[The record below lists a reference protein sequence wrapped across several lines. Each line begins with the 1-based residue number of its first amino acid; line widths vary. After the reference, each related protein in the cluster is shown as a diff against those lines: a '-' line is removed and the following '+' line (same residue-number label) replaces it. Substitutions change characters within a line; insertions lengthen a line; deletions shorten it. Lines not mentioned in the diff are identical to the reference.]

1 MFQIYKKNI
10 IFVPVTKKIIM
21 NILFLAPHLSTGGMP
36 QFLLKRIESLIES
49 DNKIFVVEYECL
61 SDQYVVQ
68 RNKIINLIGKE
79 NFFTLDDN
87 KMKLIDIIK
96 ENKIQIV
103 HIDHEAEGLDFELM
117 KKLYSDVRKYRI
129 IETCHNVSFNP
140 KNKIFIPDGFAFCSP
155 YHVKT
160 FEHIQTKKELI
171 MYPLEINYFDEKEY
185 KLALEKLKFDVNKTN
200 VLSVGLW
207 CDNKNQAKV
216 FEIAEQYP
224 DYDFHIV
231 GNQAINFANYWKPLM
246 ERVPKNVKV
255 WGERED
261 VRDFMILSDIFLFP
275 SKQECNPI
283 VLREAISHELTIYA
297 NDLPQYCGIYDHLI
311 NSLNSKLYQDEMQVN
326 FHDDTYHFKKDH
338 EDLYELVLKSKV
350 VKQPKE
356 TKVMVNH
363 NFVDGAFVEVFGK
376 SNSSFLVEFFVDEK
390 LVYKDTIRSNS
401 WARLSRKYYT
411 EYNIKVTEIKPDTQ
425 KSSELIFEKKAKDFL
440 KGQRVMISFES
451 SSLGDTLACL
461 PYCDE
466 FQKKHDCVLFVSTFK
481 NFLFDTQYPNINF
494 IEPAEVVQNLY
505 AKYDLGWFY
514 DNQKEPVLPNT
525 IPLQQT
531 ATNILGLSF
540 SEIKPKLNF
549 TPKVNVA
556 SIDKKYVCIAPDST
570 SGCKEW
576 KVEYWQ
582 KIVDFLIKDGYDV
595 VNVSLNSR
603 YNLENVFIPSNLSLD
618 VTKQIIHYSEFFI
631 GLSSGLSWL
640 AWALNKHVYMIANF
654 TKSDHEFQSNCTRI
668 TNEYVCNGC
677 WNNKN
682 FKFDKGDWNWC
693 PIWKGYEKQF
703 ECQNSIY
710 SYEVASII
718 KTNLKDRVHN

>member
-1 MFQIYKKNI
+1 
-10 IFVPVTKKIIM
+10 M

-36 QFLLKRIESLIES
+36 QFLLKRIESLIET
-49 DNKIFVVEYECL
+49 DNKLFVVEYECL

-68 RNKIINLIGKE
+68 RNQIINLVGKK

-87 KMKLIDIIK
+87 KLKLIDIIK
-96 ENKIQIV
+96 ENNIQIV
-103 HIDHEAEGLDFELM
+103 HIDHEAEGLDFNLM
-117 KKLYSDVRKYRI
+117 KKIYSDVRKYRI

-171 MYPLEINYFDEKEY
+171 IYPLEVKYFNEVEY
-185 KLALEKLKFDVNKTN
+185 KNALDKLKFDTKKTN

-231 GNQAINFANYWKPLM
+231 GNQAENFADYWKPLM
-246 ERVPKNVKV
+246 KKVPKNVKV
-255 WGERED
+255 WGERQDIE
-261 VRDFMILSDIFLFP
+261 DFMTLSDIFLFP

-297 NDLPQYCGIYDHLI
+297 NNLPQYCGIYDGFIKPLDTPELKYKMNI
-311 NSLNSKLYQDEMQVN
+311 NLKNER
-326 FHDDTYHFKKDH
+326 FHFKKDH
-338 EDLYELVLKSKV
+338 QVLYESVLKSKV

-356 TKVMVNH
+356 GKVIINH
-363 NFVDGAFVEVFGK
+363 HFVDGAFVEIIGK
-376 SNSSFLVEFFVDEK
+376 STSAFHVEFFVDEK
-390 LVYKDTIRSNS
+390 LVYEDTIQSNS
-401 WARLSRKYYT
+401 WVRLNRKYFT
-411 EYNIKVTEIKPDTQ
+411 EYDVKVTEIKADRQ
-425 KSSELIFEKKAKDFL
+425 KPSEVIFNQVFDLRGK
-440 KGQRVMISFES
+440 RVMISFES
-451 SSLGDTLACL
+451 SSLGDTLAWL

-466 FQKKHDCVLFVSTFK
+466 FQKKHECILFVSTFK
-481 NFLFDTQYPNINF
+481 NFLFKDQYPNIFF
-494 IEPAEVVQNLY
+494 IEPAEVVVNLF

-514 DNQKEPVLPNT
+514 DTNKEPVLPNT

-540 SEIKPKLNF
+540 SEIKPKLYF
-549 TPKVNVA
+549 DGDIVPFIEKH
-556 SIDKKYVCIAPDST
+556 YVCIAPDST
-570 SGCKEW
+570 AGCKEW
-576 KVEYWQ
+576 NLENWQ
-582 KIVDFLIKDGYDV
+582 KLVYYLVDNGFEV
-595 VNVSLNSR
+595 VNVSINTK
-603 YNLENVFIPSNLSLD
+603 YNLQEVLQPKDLSLES
-618 VTKQIIHYSEFFI
+618 TMQIINFSEYFI

-654 TKSDHEFQSNCTRI
+654 TNSEHEFQSDCTRLI
-668 TNEYVCNGC
+668 NKSVCNGC

-682 FKFDKGDWNWC
+682 FKFNKGDWDWC
-693 PIWKGYEKQF
+693 PINKGYDKQF
-703 ECQNSIY
+703 ECQKSIN
-710 SYEVASII
+710 VIDVIMKIAL
-718 KTNLKDRVHN
+718 NNNNRVHI

>member
-1 MFQIYKKNI
+1 
-10 IFVPVTKKIIM
+10 M

-36 QFLLKRIESLIES
+36 QFLLKRIESLIET
-49 DNKIFVVEYECL
+49 DNKLFVVEYECL

-68 RNKIINLIGKE
+68 RNQIINLVGKK

-87 KMKLIDIIK
+87 KLKLIDIIK
-96 ENKIQIV
+96 ENNIQIV
-103 HIDHEAEGLDFELM
+103 HIDHEAEGLDFNLM

-155 YHVKT
+155 YHIKT
-160 FEHIQTKKELI
+160 FEDIETKKELI
-171 MYPLEINYFDEKEY
+171 MYPLEVKYFIDTEY
-185 KLALEKLKFDVNKTN
+185 KNALDKLKFDTKKTN

-231 GNQAINFANYWKPLM
+231 GNQAENFAEYWKPLM
-246 ERVPKNVKV
+246 KRVPKNVKV

-261 VRDFMILSDIFLFP
+261 IEDFMMLSDIFLFP

-297 NDLPQYCGIYDHLI
+297 NNLPQYCGIYDGIIKPLDTPKLKYKMNI
-311 NSLNSKLYQDEMQVN
+311 NLKTEI
-326 FHDDTYHFKKDH
+326 FHFKKDH

-350 VKQPKE
+350 VKQP
-356 TKVMVNH
+356 TDGKVIVNH
-363 NFVDGAFVEVFGK
+363 HFVDGAFVEITGK
-376 SNSSFLVEFFVDEK
+376 STSAFHVEFFVDEK
-390 LVYKDTIRSNS
+390 LVYEDTIQSNS
-401 WARLSRKYYT
+401 WVKLNRKYFT
-411 EYNIKVTEIKPDTQ
+411 EYNIKVTEIKADRQ
-425 KSSELIFEKKAKDFL
+425 KPNKVIFNKVFDLKD
-440 KGQRVMISFES
+440 KRVMISFES
-451 SSLGDTLACL
+451 SSLGDTLAWL

-466 FQKKHDCVLFVSTFK
+466 FQKKHECILFVSTFK
-481 NFLFDTQYPNINF
+481 NFLFEGQYPNINF
-494 IEPAEVVQNLY
+494 IEPAEVVINLF

-514 DNQKEPVLPNT
+514 NYNKEPVLPNT

-549 TPKVNVA
+549 DGDIVPFMEKP
-556 SIDKKYVCIAPDST
+556 YVCIAPDST
-570 SGCKEW
+570 AGCKEW
-576 KVEYWQ
+576 SVKNWQ
-582 KIVDFLIKDGYDV
+582 RVVYYLIDNGFEV
-595 VNVSLNSR
+595 VNVSINSK
-603 YNLENVFIPSNLSLD
+603 YTLEQVLEPHDLSLKS
-618 VTKQIIHYSEFFI
+618 TMQIIHYSEYFI

-640 AWALNKHVYMIANF
+640 AWSLNKHVYMIANF
-654 TKSDHEFQSNCTRI
+654 TTAEHEFQSDCTRL
-668 TNEYVCNGC
+668 TNTNVCNGC

-682 FKFDKGDWNWC
+682 FKFNKSDWNWC
-693 PIWKGYEKQF
+693 PINKGYDKQF
-703 ECQNSIY
+703 ECQKSI
-710 SYEVASII
+710 EVIDVII
-718 KTNLKDRVHN
+718 KISKNNNNRVHI

>member
-1 MFQIYKKNI
+1 
-10 IFVPVTKKIIM
+10 M

-36 QFLLKRIESLIES
+36 QFLLKRIESLIET

-68 RNKIINLIGKE
+68 RNKIINLVGKE
-79 NFFTLDDN
+79 NFFTLDDY
-87 KMKLIDIIK
+87 KLKLIDIIK
-96 ENKIQIV
+96 EKQIQIV
-103 HIDHEAEGLDFELM
+103 HIDHEAEGLDFNLM

-160 FEHIQTKKELI
+160 FEHIKTKKELI
-171 MYPLEINYFDEKEY
+171 MYPLEINHFCHEEY
-185 KLALEKLKFDVNKTN
+185 KLALEKLKFDENKKN

-231 GNQAINFANYWKPLM
+231 GNQAENFSDYWKPLM
-246 ERVPKNVKV
+246 KRVPKNVKV
-255 WGERED
+255 WGERQD
-261 VRDFMILSDIFLFP
+261 VKDFMILSDIFLFP

-297 NDLPQYCGIYDHLI
+297 NNLPQYCGIYDDFI
-311 NSLNSKLYQDEMQVN
+311 NSLDSPLKYKMKINTTN
-326 FHDDTYHFKKDH
+326 DTYHFKKDH
-338 EDLYELVLKSKV
+338 ADFYESVLKSKV
-350 VKQPKE
+350 VKQPKDG
-356 TKVMVNH
+356 KVSINH
-363 NFVDGAFVEVFGK
+363 HCVDGAFVEITG
-376 SNSSFLVEFFVDEK
+376 NSTSAFHVEFFVDGK
-390 LVYKDTIRSNS
+390 LFYEDTIRCNS
-401 WARLSRKYYT
+401 WVKLNRKYYT
-411 EYNIKVTEIKPDTQ
+411 EYNVKVTEIKADRQ
-425 KSSELIFEKKAKDFL
+425 KQSEVIFDQVFDL
-440 KGQRVMISFES
+440 KGKRVMISFES
-451 SSLGDTLACL
+451 SSLGDTLAWL

-481 NFLFDTQYPNINF
+481 NFLFKNQYPNINF
-494 IEPAEVVQNLY
+494 IEPAEVVVNLF

-514 DNQKEPVLPNT
+514 DTDKEPVLPNT

-549 TPKVNVA
+549 TPMVNVA
-556 SIDKKYVCIAPDST
+556 SIDKPYVCIAPDST
-570 SGCKEW
+570 AGCKEW
-576 KVEYWQ
+576 SIENWQ
-582 KIVDFLIKDGYDV
+582 YVVDWLISENYDV
-595 VNVSLNSR
+595 VNVSINSK
-603 YNLENVFIPSNLSLD
+603 YKLKGVFEPSNLSLE
-618 VTKQIIHYSEFFI
+618 VTMQIIHYSTFFI

-640 AWALNKHVYMIANF
+640 AWSLNKHVYMIANF
-654 TKSDHEFQSNCTRI
+654 TEKEHEFQSDCTRFV
-668 TNEYVCNGC
+668 NWDGCHGC

-682 FKFDKGDWNWC
+682 FKFDKGDWQWC
-693 PIWKGYEKQF
+693 PIYKGYDNQF
-703 ECQNSIY
+703 ECQKNITPNFVCY
-710 SYEVASII
+710 KINDNI
-718 KTNLKDRVHN
+718 KTKRVHN

>member
-1 MFQIYKKNI
+1 
-10 IFVPVTKKIIM
+10 M

-36 QFLLKRIESLIES
+36 QFLLKRIESLIET
-49 DNKIFVVEYECL
+49 DNNLFVVEYECL

-68 RNKIINLIGKE
+68 RNQIINLVGKK
-79 NFFTLDDN
+79 NFFTLDEN
-87 KMKLIDIIK
+87 KFKLIDIIK
-96 ENKIQIV
+96 ENQIQIV

-140 KNKIFIPDGFAFCSP
+140 RNKIFIPDGFAFCSP

-171 MYPLEINYFDEKEY
+171 MYPLEINYFWEEEQKI
-185 KLALEKLKFDVNKTN
+185 ALEKLKFDVTKKN

-231 GNQAINFANYWKPLM
+231 GNQAINFADYWKPLM

-261 VRDFMILSDIFLFP
+261 VRDFMILSDIFLFT

-297 NDLPQYCGIYDHLI
+297 NNLPQYCGIYDDIIKPLD
-311 NSLNSKLYQDEMQVN
+311 SPLKDEMKVN
-326 FHDDTYHFKKDH
+326 YSNDIFHFKKDH
-338 EDLYELVLKSKV
+338 QDFYESVLKSKIM
-350 VKQPKE
+350 KQPKDG
-356 TKVMVNH
+356 KVIVNH
-363 NFVDGAFVEVFGK
+363 HCVDGAFVEINGK
-376 SNSSFLVEFFVDEK
+376 STSAFHVEFFVDKK
-390 LVYKDTIRSNS
+390 LVYEDTIQSNS
-401 WARLSRKYYT
+401 WVRLNRKYFT
-411 EYNIKVTEIKPDTQ
+411 EYDVKVTEIKADRQ
-425 KSSELIFEKKAKDFL
+425 KPSEVIFNEVFDLIGK
-440 KGQRVMISFES
+440 RVMISFES
-451 SSLGDTLACL
+451 SSLGDTLAWL

-466 FQKKHDCVLFVSTFK
+466 FQKKHDCILFVSTFK
-481 NFLFDTQYPNINF
+481 NFLFKDQYPNINF
-494 IEPAEVVQNLY
+494 IKPAEVVTNLF

-514 DNQKEPVLPNT
+514 DTNKEPVLPNT

-549 TPKVNVA
+549 TPKMKVA
-556 SIDKKYVCIAPDST
+556 SIDKPYVCIAPDST
-570 SGCKEW
+570 AGCKEW
-576 KVEYWQ
+576 SVENWQ
-582 KIVDFLIKDGYDV
+582 YVVDWLISENYDV
-595 VNVSLNSR
+595 VNVSLDSK
-603 YNLENVFIPSNLSLD
+603 YKLEGVFEPSNLSLE
-618 VTKQIIHYSEFFI
+618 VTMQIIHYSEFFI

-654 TKSDHEFQSNCTRI
+654 TNKEHEFQSDCTRFV
-668 TNEYVCNGC
+668 NFDGCHGC

-682 FKFDKGDWNWC
+682 FKFDKGDWQWC
-693 PIWKGYEKQF
+693 PINKGYDTQF
-703 ECQNSIY
+703 ECQKNITPNFVCY
-710 SYEVASII
+710 KINDNI
-718 KTNLKDRVHN
+718 KIKRVHN